1 MNAAQ
6 HFEDK
11 KIEQLDKL
19 KQTYADIRLNKQLDE
34 HDWFKE
40 EIQIKNVMI
49 RKMTKELAVAEFDVA
64 KYSNVLKWTE
74 IEVASMGEKLKEL
87 SKMIDVIQSK
97 TNKAHIIWK
106 SIS

>member
-1 MNAAQ
+1 
-6 HFEDK
+6 
-11 KIEQLDKL
+11 
-19 KQTYADIRLNKQLDE
+19 
-34 HDWFKE
+34 
-40 EIQIKNVMI
+40 MI

-64 KYSNVLKWTE
+64 KYSNVLKRTE

-106 SIS
+106 SISSAELLLEEQGLIQSIEKQR